1 MKYDHIEIPGD
12 GDAITTN
19 PDHSLNVPD
28 FPIIPYIEGDG
39 IGVDVTPVM
48 LDVANAAVRHAYGDS
63 RKLRWMQVYAGQ
75 AAAELYGDDAFLPEE
90 TLHSLWHYV
99 VSIKGPLA
107 TPVGGG
113 IRSLNVAIRQKLDL
127 YACVRPIRYFP
138 GVSTPMKQSELVKM
152 VVFRE
157 NTEDIYAGIE
167 SPTGSEEVQ
176 TLIRFLQ
183 RELGVTNI
191 RFPASS
197 GIGIKPVSREGSERL
212 IRKAIQYCIDRDKH
226 SVTLVH
232 KGNIMKFT
240 EGAFCQW
247 GYDVAR
253 TEFGAREKDGGPWL
267 AFNNPVTGREIII
280 KDVIADNF
288 LQQILMRPEDYDV
301 IATLNPNGDYISDAL
316 AAQVGGIGIAPGAN
330 MADAVAVFE
339 ATHGTAPGFAGKD
352 RVNPGSLILSAE
364 MMLRYMGWTEAAD
377 TIESGVARTIANGQL
392 TFDLA
397 RLRGA
402 IHRPIRKDRPH
413 GKKDIEQELEQL
425 VPGATLVGTRGF
437 GEAVIRNMDAA

>member
-1 MKYDHIEIPGD
+1 MKYEHIQIPET
-12 GDAITTN
+12 GDAITVN

-39 IGVDVTPVM
+39 IGIDVTPVM
-48 LDVANAAVRHAYGDS
+48 LDVANAAVRHVYGER
-63 RKLRWMQVYAGQ
+63 RKLCWMQVHAGQ
-75 AAAELYGDDAFLPEE
+75 AAAELYGADSYLPDE
-90 TLHSLWHYV
+90 TLHALSHYV

-113 IRSLNVAIRQKLDL
+113 IRSLNVAIRQSLDL

-138 GVSTPMKQSELVKM
+138 GVSTPMKQSDLVKM

-167 SPTGSEEVQ
+167 YPTGSQEVQ
-176 TLIRFLQ
+176 KLIHFLQ
-183 RELGVTNI
+183 SELGVTEI

-253 TEFGAREKDGGPWL
+253 TEFGATEKDGGPWL
-267 AFNNPVTGREIII
+267 AFKNPVTGREIVI

-301 IATLNPNGDYISDAL
+301 IATLNLNGDYISDAL

-364 MMLRYMGWTEAAD
+364 MMLRYMGWTEAANC
-377 TIESGVARTIANGQL
+377 IETGVARTIANGEL

-397 RLRGA
+397 RLRQA
-402 IHRPIRKDRPH
+402 IHRPIRRGRPQ
-413 GKKDIEQELEQL
+413 GKKDIQQELEEL

-437 GEAVIRNMDAA
+437 GEAVIRHMSET